1 MVTYEEMKKVMENA
15 EKERNQASYSVTPEE
30 MQRFKVNDKLPIL
43 ISTKKMEND
52 KKHGVTATP
61 GYGLIE
67 EQCLISE
74 ATLKK
79 TINRSIR
86 VTRTFLY
93 KFTIGL
99 HMSLDEANE
108 LFNLCGGP
116 LRETDPAD
124 YLCKRYLEEP
134 DDIHTFCNQYEEW
147 IHKKLTR

>member
-1 MVTYEEMKKVMENA
+1 
-15 EKERNQASYSVTPEE
+15 
-30 MQRFKVNDKLPIL
+30 
-43 ISTKKMEND
+43 MEND
-52 KKHGVTATP
+52 KKHGVTATA

-67 EQCLISE
+67 ELCLISE
-74 ATLKK
+74 ASLKK

>member
-1 MVTYEEMKKVMENA
+1 MVTNEEMKIIIENA
-15 EKERNQASYSVTPEE
+15 KNDRKNTSYSVTPEE
-30 MQRFKVNDKLPIL
+30 MQRFKVNDKLPVL

-99 HMSLDEANE
+99 HMSIDEAND

-124 YLCKRYLEEP
+124 YICINYLNTK
-134 DDIHTFCNQYEEW
+134 DDIHKFCEQYKEY
-147 IHKKLTR
+147 IGKNLTR